1 MSRNALTA
9 ATPFRSEDQAP
20 GNHAKSVALLNEVL
34 AHTLDLGLQARQDH
48 WNVTGPNFVAVH
60 EMLGRLVDDLDADS
74 DLVAERIAQ
83 LGGVA
88 EATTRAIEE
97 RSVLNAYPRAIG
109 GQEYLWFLVDAI
121 ARVASLTGRVLHEL
135 SALADPVS
143 VDILTEVLRGLE
155 KWLWYADS
163 HLDDKHRLRRTA
175 RV

>member
-1 MSRNALTA
+1 MSRSALTTA
-9 ATPFRSEDQAP
+9 IPFRSEDHAP

-34 AHTLDLGLQARQDH
+34 AHTLDLGLQARQAH

-60 EMLGRLVDDLDADS
+60 EMLGRFVDDLDAYS
-74 DLVAERIAQ
+74 DLVAERAVQ

-88 EATTRAIEE
+88 EATTRSIEE
-97 RSVLNAYPRAIG
+97 RSVLNAFPHAIG

-121 ARVASLTGRVLHEL
+121 ARVASLTGRALHEL